1 MRDTDQS
8 ERYSYLAGRL
18 ATDMAHLDPL
28 PEDESPELADDF
40 ETFEE
45 ILGFVP
51 NSLLTMQRKPAIV
64 EGFEAF
70 TQAVMR
76 DANEVDPGFKRLAAH
91 MASSAA
97 GCRYC
102 EAHSLIAANIHGVS
116 QAKLDD
122 LWNYEDSD
130 HYSERERVGLDF
142 ALAAGAVPNGV
153 DEEVMAPM
161 REHWSDDEIVELL
174 AAISL
179 YGFLN
184 RWNDS
189 MATDLEDVPRE
200 MGERVMDD
208 EWDGGKHVAGDN
220 LADKSNG
227 SS

>member
-1 MRDTDQS
+1 
-8 ERYSYLAGRL
+8 
-18 ATDMAHLDPL
+18 MAHVDPL
-28 PEDESPELADDF
+28 PDDTHPELAEDF

-64 EGFEAF
+64 RGFEAF

-76 DANEVDPGFKRLAAH
+76 DANDVDPGFKRLAAH

-102 EAHSLIAANIHGVS
+102 EAHSLVAANIHGVS
-116 QAKLDD
+116 QEKLGD
-122 LWNYEDSD
+122 LWNYEDSE

-142 ALAAGAVPNGV
+142 ALAAGAVPNRV
-153 DEEVMAPM
+153 DEGVMTAM
-161 REHWSDDEIVELL
+161 REYWSDDEIVELL

-200 MGERVMDD
+200 MGQRVLDD
-208 EWDGGKHVAGDN
+208 DWDGGKHAAGDDS
-220 LADKSNG
+220 AGD
-227 SS
+227 SSQSS